1 MSETFK
7 IWLKYCD
14 MIFLLLNFVTAE
26 RNSDWSVHLETFAE
40 MLVFDRAQDH
50 CKYMNLDLVFLYMC
64 ELPEKHLDLQQ
75 NFIKDFPTASRNKTA
90 STFNCVSADMAL
102 KQVIQ
107 CLFLFI
113 DLKS

>member
-7 IWLKYCD
+7 IWLKYWD

-75 NFIKDFPTASRNKTA
+75 NFIKDFPTAS
-90 STFNCVSADMAL
+90 TFNCVSADMAL